1 MGRQSESW
9 PAELLI
15 PSTREGE
22 REGEGEEEGK
32 GKGGG
37 GEEEKTLLYL
47 SNRNEPGATADSGD
61 TIAVYTPSSPS
72 PSPSSTQFKKIASI
86 ATGQK
91 SLRGMLFDPSG
102 KYLVV
107 GGLLGG
113 GVKVFERVSGG
124 ANASANGDVG
134 EGEGEGGLKEVAK
147 LEGEGAEGITTFLWF

>member
-15 PSTREGE
+15 PSTCESE

-61 TIAVYTPSSPS
+61 TIAVYTPF
-72 PSPSSTQFKKIASI
+72 SPSSTQFKKIASI

-134 EGEGEGGLKEVAK
+134 EGEGGLKEVAK

>member
-22 REGEGEEEGK
+22 REGEGKGKGK

-61 TIAVYTPSSPS
+61 TIAVYTPFS

-134 EGEGEGGLKEVAK
+134 EGEGGLKEVAK